1 MTFNAAQRWAR
12 EWKEMNPKDAV
23 GSQKV
28 SMSVIPFNVLAKVA
42 IPLMEGARKY
52 GKHNWR
58 GIPIAA
64 GIYVDATLRHLF
76 AWWEGEN
83 LSADANIHHIDHAIA
98 NLIVMRDAMLHGTLE
113 DDRPLKKPAQDG
125 SWLFFVNK
133 DAERIQKMFPECKP
147 PHIEKEKKDETAALD
162 LDDGLLWSTDE

>member
-1 MTFNAAQRWAR
+1 
-12 EWKEMNPKDAV
+12 MNPKDTV

-28 SMSVIPFNVLAKVA
+28 SISVIPFNILAKIA

-58 GIPIAA
+58 SIPIAA

-76 AWWEGEN
+76 AWWEGED
-83 LSADANIHHIDHAIA
+83 LSIDSKIHHIDHAIA
-98 NLIVMRDAMLHGTLE
+98 NLIVMRDAMLHGTLK
-113 DDRPLKKPAQDG
+113 DDRPLKKSAQDG
-125 SWLFFVNK
+125 SWLFFANK

-147 PHIEKEKKDETAALD
+147 PHIEKEKENDEKEFTDAEREKYGYQLS
-162 LDDGLLWSTDE
+162 LYPWSHGE